1 MPSIYEKV
9 RTACS
14 EAGISVYALEKELK
28 FPRSSIC
35 KWSKNTPGVDKM
47 EDEEYKRMKSR
58 IELLEILAEAED
70 DVFYKIN
77 EEKDELTE
85 ELHRLIVD

>member
-1 MPSIYEKV
+1 MSSIYEKV

-35 KWSKNTPGVDKM
+35 KWNKNTPGVDKM
-47 EDEEYKRMKSR
+47 KAVAERLGKPIEYF
-58 IELLEILAEAED
+58 L
-70 DVFYKIN
+70 
-77 EEKDELTE
+77 
-85 ELHRLIVD
+85 

>member
-47 EDEEYKRMKSR
+47 KAVAERLGKPIEYFLEDTKTT
-58 IELLEILAEAED
+58 
-70 DVFYKIN
+70 VQ
-77 EEKDELTE
+77 
-85 ELHRLIVD
+85 

>member
-47 EDEEYKRMKSR
+47 KAVAERLGKPIEYF
-58 IELLEILAEAED
+58 LP
-70 DVFYKIN
+70 
-77 EEKDELTE
+77 
-85 ELHRLIVD
+85 

>member
-14 EAGISVYALEKELK
+14 EADISVYALEKELK

-47 EDEEYKRMKSR
+47 KAVAERLAKPIEYFLEDTTTT
-58 IELLEILAEAED
+58 
-70 DVFYKIN
+70 VQ
-77 EEKDELTE
+77 
-85 ELHRLIVD
+85 

>member
-9 RTACS
+9 RAACS

-35 KWSKNTPGVDKM
+35 KWNKNTPGVDKM
-47 EDEEYKRMKSR
+47 KAVARRLNKPIEYFLEDTTTP
-58 IELLEILAEAED
+58 
-70 DVFYKIN
+70 VQ
-77 EEKDELTE
+77 
-85 ELHRLIVD
+85 

>member
-47 EDEEYKRMKSR
+47 EAVAERLGKPIEYF
-58 IELLEILAEAED
+58 LED
-70 DVFYKIN
+70 TTTTVQ
-77 EEKDELTE
+77 
-85 ELHRLIVD
+85 